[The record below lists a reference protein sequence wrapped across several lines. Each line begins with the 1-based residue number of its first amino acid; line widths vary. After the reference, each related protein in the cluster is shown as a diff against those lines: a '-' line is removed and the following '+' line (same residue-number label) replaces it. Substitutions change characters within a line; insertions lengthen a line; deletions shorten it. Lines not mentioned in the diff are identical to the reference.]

1 MMVSSDQDSM
11 DELIREIE
19 KGELHVIISM
29 DIRKF
34 RKKVTM
40 ISGLQD
46 RSDVEE
52 ITTQLKSRI
61 GTGGSFKDG
70 RIQLQGDHR
79 EAAKSLLAGMGFDKE
94 SIEVQ

>member
-1 MMVSSDQDSM
+1 MMVPSDQDSM

-34 RKKVTM
+34 RKKVTL

-46 RSDVEE
+46 RSDVKE

-61 GTGGSFKDG
+61 GTGGSFKEG
-70 RIQLQGDHR
+70 RIELQGDHR
-79 EAAKSLLAGMGFDKE
+79 EATKSLLVGMGFDKE

>member
-1 MMVSSDQDSM
+1 M